1 MDPDILFFES
11 SDIDDG
17 NNQNGEDEKKGEED
31 YSLTYEDEEE
41 NKLASTE
48 QDEEI
53 KLYIPTE
60 IEQLGTIYKLSCLHS

>member
-60 IEQLGTIYKLSCLHS
+60 IEQLGTIYNLSCLHS